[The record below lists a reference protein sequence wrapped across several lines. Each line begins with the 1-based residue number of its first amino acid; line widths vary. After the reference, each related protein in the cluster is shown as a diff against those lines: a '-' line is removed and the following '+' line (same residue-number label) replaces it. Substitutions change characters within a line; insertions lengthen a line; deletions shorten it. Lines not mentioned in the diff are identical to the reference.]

1 MKKGRKLSKKKGT
14 KKDLVEKAVKPVKN
28 PKFVAKREGSTMIN
42 ENTLSQHDDILL
54 TYAIYKSFS
63 YEDKQKF
70 IDSQDG
76 QVFFRKIRYSPV
88 FKSLPST
95 SARMVDMLAGTYR
108 GGYYAREGELEGA
121 PADPIPQEPIS
132 LFNDKPLNSQH
143 VESQIMASV
152 TEPEQGWITRS
163 SLMRQFKCSAESI
176 EAALKDGIE
185 AGRIAKVVGGGEA
198 HYAMA

>member
-1 MKKGRKLSKKKGT
+1 MKKGRKLFKKTGT
-14 KKDLVEKAVKPVKN
+14 KKGLVEKAVKPVKN
-28 PKFVAKREGSTMIN
+28 PKFVAIKEGTVLQTANNLPQI
-42 ENTLSQHDDILL
+42 DDINL
-54 TYAIYKSFS
+54 TMEIYKSFS

-76 QVFFRKIRYSPV
+76 QVFFRKIRYSPL

-95 SARMVDMLAGTYR
+95 TGRLVDMLAGTYQ

-121 PADPIPQEPIS
+121 PADPVPQEPLS

-152 TEPEQGWITRS
+152 TEPEQGWITRT

-176 EAALKDGIE
+176 EAALKDAIE

-198 HYAMA
+198 HYAMV